1 MAVITKTLKTSGG
14 DYSNIETW
22 NSTEQTNLV
31 TDGDS
36 HVLEISA
43 GTFTTATTGLSLAA
57 WTAGASNRITI
68 KAAAG
73 DEHDGVRNS
82 GAIIEC
88 TSATAADTTFAAF
101 NYTTIQDVTLKQ
113 SGSTQKRCL
122 RPGTAVLAEGEGFI
136 AQRLILD
143 GGAVY
148 ALYINGFVLTITVA
162 PIVRNCMIYGG
173 MATATNYEQLVLQN
187 ITLTGTAEII
197 IRNNARS
204 AASKIQNVYA
214 NTWTYTNAGAYGT
227 ITTNAANDTTAP
239 GSSPVNS
246 VSTTDGVNF
255 TAPSTN
261 DYTLTSGSAL
271 VNTATDLS
279 GTFTDDIKN
288 ATRSAWDIGAYEYIA
303 AGLTVPEIMA
313 MTRRKNTPLIA
324 M

>member
-88 TSATAADTTFAAF
+88 TSSTNTDCTFNAF
-101 NYTTIQDVTLKQ
+101 NFTTIQDVTLKQ
-113 SGSTQKRCL
+113 TTNAAGRCL
-122 RPGTAVLAEGEGFI
+122 IPGTEALLRGEGFI

-143 GGAVY
+143 GAGSCLFLA
-148 ALYINGFVLTITVA
+148 GFVSTITVP
-162 PIVRNCMIYGG
+162 PIIRNTIIYGSIDTTTG
-173 MATATNYEQLVLQN
+173 YEQLLLQN
-187 ITLTGTAEII
+187 ITVTGTAEITV
-197 IRNNARS
+197 RNSARS
-204 AASKIQNVYA
+204 AASKVQNVYA

-227 ITTNAANDTTAP
+227 ITTNAANDTSAP

-255 TAPSTN
+255 TAPSTG

-288 ATRSAWDIGAYEYIA
+288 ATRSAWDVGAYEYIA
-303 AGLTVPEIMA
+303 AGLSVDQIIA
-313 MTRRKNTPLIA
+313 MRRKPNTPLIA

>member
-1 MAVITKTLKTSGG
+1 MAIITKTLKTSTG

-22 NSTEQTNLV
+22 NATEQTNLV

-82 GAIIEC
+82 GAIIQC
-88 TSATAADTTFAAF
+88 TSATNADITFTAF

-113 SGSTQKRCL
+113 TTSGEGRCL
-122 RPGTAVLAEGEGFI
+122 APGTGVLLQGEGFI

-143 GGAVY
+143 GASV
-148 ALYINGFVLTITVA
+148 ALFINSFVSTITVP
-162 PIVRNCMIYGG
+162 PIVRNTMIYGG
-173 MATATNYEQLVLQN
+173 IDTGATTWEQLVLQN
-187 ITLTGTAEII
+187 ITTTGAADIT

-204 AASKIQNVYA
+204 ASTKIQNVYA
-214 NTWTYTNAGAYGT
+214 NAWTYTNAGSYGT
-227 ITTNAANDTTAP
+227 ITTNAANNTSAP

-255 TAPSTN
+255 TAPSTG
-261 DYTLTSGSAL
+261 DYTLVSSGAL

-279 GTFTDDIKN
+279 GTFTDSIEVLRVSH
-288 ATRSAWDIGAYEYIA
+288 ALQMVCRLPSSS
-303 AGLTVPEIMA
+303 P
-313 MTRRKNTPLIA
+313 PP
-324 M
+324 